1 MKKWLIALCCILVAA
16 SIAFV
21 TVLNQRNTQIDT
33 LNQDL
38 GNLQAEYNHLKE
50 KSDHDDETIQQLNQQ
65 VDTLTQEA
73 ERLTAEN
80 GTLSESL
87 DGMTRN
93 LSASQEKLQGVLY
106 ILTDGAEGNI
116 DSVLSPYVKI
126 YEDVPLNSPYFDA
139 VNTAVS
145 KGWLQPLGENVFGAA
160 EAATLGEFAQGLA
173 LLQGNTDAS
182 EADSVAALMAMEQA
196 WLASLAPAE
205 EAPAEEAVEAEE
217 APAEETAD
225 VTAEAEEA
233 ADGIAEAEEAP
244 AEEAADVTAEAEEAP
259 AEEAAEAAAEAEEA
273 PAEETVEAA
282 AEAEEAP
289 AEEPAEVT
297 AEAEEAPAEEAAEAA
312 AEAEAA
318 PAEEAAEVTAE
329 AAEDGTLVL
338 TRERLTALCKACCFT
353 DEKELPEILFPES
366 DAEEA
371 TRGDLAIVL
380 VHLASLK

>member
-145 KGWLQPLGENVFGAA
+145 QGWLQPLGENVFGAA
-160 EAATLGEFAQGLA
+160 ESATLGEFAQGLA

-182 EADSVAALMAMEQA
+182 EADSVAALLAMEQA

-205 EAPAEEAVEAEE
+205 EAVEAEE
-217 APAEETAD
+217 APAEEAAYAA
-225 VTAEAEEA
+225 AEAEEA
-233 ADGIAEAEEAP
+233 PAEEAADVTADAEEAP

-259 AEEAAEAAAEAEEA
+259 AEEAAEVTAEAEEAPAEETVEAAAETEEAPAEEAVEAAAETEEA

-289 AEEPAEVT
+289 AEE
-297 AEAEEAPAEEAAEAA
+297 AAD
-312 AEAEAA
+312 
-318 PAEEAAEVTAE
+318 VTAE

-353 DEKELPEILFPES
+353 AEKEPPEILFPES

-380 VHLASLK
+380 VQLASLK